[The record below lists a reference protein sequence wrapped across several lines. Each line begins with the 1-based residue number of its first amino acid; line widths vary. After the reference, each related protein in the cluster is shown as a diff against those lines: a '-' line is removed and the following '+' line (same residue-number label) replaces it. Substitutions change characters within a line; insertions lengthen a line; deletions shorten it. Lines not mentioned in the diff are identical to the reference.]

1 MFYFYYFFWIM
12 GNTWK
17 LITFDWPDGVW
28 KSTIAKLLAEENGW
42 VYYKTPGSVTIEERN
57 RYDRPEISAQER
69 FNFYVW
75 LLAQDVD
82 RIKALLQEGINVFCD
97 RFIISTMVHHKA
109 MDETIDIGKSK
120 NILSEVMVACAV
132 ILHGDIDIMLSR
144 IHSRK
149 KQTRFEIDRDLMI
162 RAQEK
167 FMTQPHVYL
176 FDNTNNS
183 IAETMKNINY
193 QLKELKIID

>member
-1 MFYFYYFFWIM
+1 
-12 GNTWK
+12 
-17 LITFDWPDGVW
+17 
-28 KSTIAKLLAEENGW
+28 
-42 VYYKTPGSVTIEERN
+42 
-57 RYDRPEISAQER
+57 
-69 FNFYVW
+69 
-75 LLAQDVD
+75 
-82 RIKALLQEGINVFCD
+82 
-97 RFIISTMVHHKA
+97 
-109 MDETIDIGKSK
+109 MDETIDIGKSE

-144 IHSRK
+144 IHLRK
-149 KQTRFEIDRDLMI
+149 RQTRFEIDRDLMV